1 MPSDEPVE
9 EAQIIAAAF
18 EERVKE
24 LFRSLAESI
33 YTGEAERATADRF
46 RRGLQSARK
55 ARALALAAAKE
66 S

>member
-1 MPSDEPVE
+1 MPPDEPQD

-24 LFRSLAESI
+24 LFKSLAESI

-46 RRGLQSARK
+46 RRGLQSARR
-55 ARALALAAAKE
+55 ARALALEAVRE
-66 S
+66 E